1 MPRPHPLPLRPLSLP
16 LALIL
21 GSALLPGFVGNA
33 WASDATEGT
42 LEFQT
47 NEIEDL
53 NRIKTRFS
61 LRRPT
66 APSEDECYIIMG
78 HMDSLAKCNFN
89 TSSKTFLII
98 HGWSV
103 SGMFES
109 WIGKLVV
116 ALYQREPD
124 SNVLIVD
131 WLKRAHQHYPIAAQ
145 NTQLAGQDI
154 AKLINWLEK
163 RVRLP
168 ASKMHL
174 IGYSLGAHVA
184 GFAGSYT
191 ANKIGRITGLD
202 PAGPVFEGA
211 HAKDR
216 LSPDD
221 ATFID
226 VLHTFTRESLGMSIG
241 IRQPVGHVDI
251 YPNGGSFQPG
261 CNLQRAVNNIAM
273 YGIYAFSQ
281 AVKCEHER
289 SIHLFIDSVLHKDQ
303 PCVAFR
309 CSNQRAFQKGICLSC
324 RKNRC
329 NTLGYDATPV
339 QTRRTSQMFL
349 KTRAEMPFR
358 VHHYQLKIHFSG
370 KTTHFDIDPTLSVSL
385 HGTENDIEDLHI
397 ETVDKFSPNKTHSF
411 LVVTEVD
418 IGDLLLIKF
427 RWESSLTWNSL
438 WKRMKNLSSWYKL
451 PLWSTS
457 ISSDSDIQLRR
468 IRVKSGETQKK
479 MVFCLKDSSTR
490 IVPSQEAIF
499 VRCPA
504 SQESSPTSSPRGQK
518 L

>member
-1 MPRPHPLPLRPLSLP
+1 MRCPHPLPLRPLSLP
-16 LALIL
+16 FALLL

-33 WASDATEGT
+33 RGSNATEGT
-42 LEFQT
+42 LELQT

-61 LRRPT
+61 LRRPS
-66 APSEDECYIIMG
+66 APSEDECYVIAG

-124 SNVLIVD
+124 SNVFVVD
-131 WLKRAHQHYPIAAQ
+131 WLNRAHQHYPIAAQ

-163 RVRLP
+163 RVRIP
-168 ASKMHL
+168 AGKMHL

-184 GFAGSYT
+184 GFAGSHA
-191 ANKIGRITGLD
+191 ANKIGRIT
-202 PAGPVFEGA
+202 
-211 HAKDR
+211 
-216 LSPDD
+216 
-221 ATFID
+221 
-226 VLHTFTRESLGMSIG
+226 
-241 IRQPVGHVDI
+241 
-251 YPNGGSFQPG
+251 
-261 CNLQRAVNNIAM
+261 
-273 YGIYAFSQ
+273 AFSK
-281 AVKCEHER
+281 AMKCEHER
-289 SIHLFIDSVLHKDQ
+289 SIHLFIDSILHKDQ

-309 CSNQRAFQKGICLSC
+309 CSNQRAFQKGVCLSC

-339 QTRRTSQMFL
+339 QTRKASQMFL

-358 VHHYQLKIHFSG
+358 VHHYQLKIHFFG

-385 HGTENDIEDLHI
+385 HGTENVIEDLHL
-397 ETVDKFSPNKTHSF
+397 ETVDRFSPNKTHSF

-438 WKRMKNLSSWYKL
+438 WKRMKNSISWYKL
-451 PLWSTS
+451 PLWSAS
-457 ISSDSDIQLRR
+457 ISSDSDIQFRR

-479 MVFCLKDSSTR
+479 MVFCLKDSSTG

-504 SQESSPTSSPRGQK
+504 GRESSPTSRPHGQK